1 MKDNEMIFCCP
12 GLNKDEKEVADIFDD
27 FLLDLSKESNV
38 FLHTYRLCD
47 INGLVD
53 PKTVQ
58 SRADIMLDPHNSYF
72 HLTEAKVKSGCFA
85 DGICCEAEFFFCK
98 KDVKLEDFLATS
110 AFEMRKKL
118 LKSGLLS
125 AVFYV
130 CDHGAD
136 FVFECNKS
144 YIEKVFD
151 CFNILEKL
159 GWRIKREE
167 KLEYQK

>member
-1 MKDNEMIFCCP
+1 MILCCP
-12 GLNKDEKEVADIFDD
+12 GLNKDEKEVADIFDN
-27 FLLDLSKESNV
+27 FLFDLSKGSNV
-38 FLHTYRLCD
+38 FLHTYRLSNIGD
-47 INGLVD
+47 IVD
-53 PKTVQ
+53 TKTVR
-58 SRADIMLDPHNSYF
+58 SRADVLLDPHNSYF
-72 HLTEAKVKSGCFA
+72 HLTEIKIKSGCFA

-98 KDVKLEDFLATS
+98 KDVKWEDFLATS
-110 AFEMRKKL
+110 AFEKRKKL

-144 YIEKVFD
+144 YTEKVFD
-151 CFNILEKL
+151 CFNRLDKL
-159 GWRIKREE
+159 GWRIKRVE